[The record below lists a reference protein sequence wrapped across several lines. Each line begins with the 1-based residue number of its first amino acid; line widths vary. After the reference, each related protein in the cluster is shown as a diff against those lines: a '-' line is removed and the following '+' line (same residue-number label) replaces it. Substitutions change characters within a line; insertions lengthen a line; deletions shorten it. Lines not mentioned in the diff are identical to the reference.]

1 MGKDPKEAMKKDS
14 KALKKI
20 VKVGKKIPLAG
31 INAAA
36 NVADGLDNLAT
47 SKNINEATGA
57 VSDIIAYG
65 NPIGAA
71 MVTGATVF
79 EDATGITIQ
88 EETKKEKA
96 SKKVKTTSAAAVAT
110 AQAAALQATV
120 AAKKARGGR

>member
-1 MGKDPKEAMKKDS
+1 MGKDPKETMKKDA
-14 KALKKI
+14 KIKKI
-20 VKVGKKIPLAG
+20 VEVGKLIPVAG
-31 INAAA
+31 INTAA
-36 NVADGLDNLAT
+36 NVAEGLDKLTT
-47 SKNINEATGA
+47 SKNIDEATGA
-57 VSDIIAYG
+57 LSDIVAYG

-88 EETKKEKA
+88 EETRKKKA